1 MTRATWMKFAA
12 GVLLFGAWLGL
23 VLAQIAPPAPLI
35 DAIGYALVGLG
46 IYHAAAADGQLGMK
60 FVSGL
65 MLFGAWLSLV
75 VVHLAPAAGLIDAI
89 GYTLAGLGIYQAKG
103 IVPLPARTFIPISTA
118 VNVVHG
124 SDPSGGRDG
133 TSSDARVPDDASSDD
148 GSAASAVGRT
158 VASPTAPSAGYQ
170 PVNGD
175 LPPPPAPVGQAPTQ
189 GAL

>member
-46 IYHAAAADGQLGMK
+46 IYHAAAADGQLGLK
-60 FVSGL
+60 FVSAL
-65 MLFGAWLSLV
+65 MLFGAWLTLV

-103 IVPLPARTFIPISTA
+103 IVPLPVRTFTPISSA
-118 VNVVHG
+118 VNIALG
-124 SDPSGGRDG
+124 SDPSGGRAG
-133 TSSDARVPDDASSDD
+133 ASADARVSDDASSDAS
-148 GSAASAVGRT
+148 SAPGAVGQT
-158 VASPTAPSAGYQ
+158 VVAPTVGHQ
-170 PVNGD
+170 PVKGD
-175 LPPPPAPVGQAPTQ
+175 LPPPPAPVAQAPAQ